1 MFVSIVCRVY
11 FYRYS
16 NEIFLISRARLCVCV
31 YVCVIDLDG
40 IRGTREQH
48 NERDVRSNLFV
59 TIKRKVYGTPTE
71 RLDASR
77 DSKDRRYVIGKLETQ
92 FSCFENEMFLEGN
105 TMSAIL
111 TGSTEYKSRTIRL

>member
-1 MFVSIVCRVY
+1 MC
-11 FYRYS
+11 
-16 NEIFLISRARLCVCV
+16 
-31 YVCVIDLDG
+31 VCVIDLDG

-59 TIKRKVYGTPTE
+59 TIKRKVYGTRTE

-77 DSKDRRYVIGKLETQ
+77 DSKDRRYVIGKLESQ

-111 TGSTEYKSRTIRL
+111 TGSTEYKSRRKNRLERFVFRDLRDLSKNVYVKIFVEDDYDR